1 MTLKAAIRHHHLVTR
16 EQLRTVAGK
25 TGILPCAY
33 SIDGDDRDDTY
44 VLKIEAG
51 GWVVFFAERGK
62 RNDLEWFETEHEA
75 CTELLLRLTADPT
88 TRTR

>member
-1 MTLKAAIRHHHLVTR
+1 MTR
-16 EQLRTVAGK
+16 EELRTVAGK
-25 TGILPCAY
+25 TGILPSAY

-51 GWVVFFAERGK
+51 GWVVFFAERDK
-62 RNDLEWFETEHEA
+62 RNGLEWFETEDEA